1 MRTTYEI
8 RGLQASKCG
17 TGKIVEWSN
26 GVKRGLSYFLKCFLE
41 GVQIYDNVSNEYHC
55 CDMFRAPVRQFNS
68 IRFKKFLSFL
78 TFEIILLVNKSYKK
92 FETSLIILPS
102 LFDKSIN

>member
-26 GVKRGLSYFLKCFLE
+26 GVKRGLNYFLKCFLE
-41 GVQIYDNVSNEYHC
+41 GVQICDNVSNEYHC

-78 TFEIILLVNKSYKK
+78 TFEIILLVNRSYNK

>member
-1 MRTTYEI
+1 MKIIREFYESSPFMRTTYEV

-41 GVQIYDNVSNEYHC
+41 GIQICDNVSNEYHC
-55 CDMFRAPVRQFNS
+55 CDMFRAPVCQFSS
-68 IRFKKFLSFL
+68 IHFKKFLDFRNYLSCWQ
-78 TFEIILLVNKSYKK
+78 LL
-92 FETSLIILPS
+92 
-102 LFDKSIN
+102 

>member
-41 GVQIYDNVSNEYHC
+41 GVQICDNVSNEYHAATC
-55 CDMFRAPVRQFNS
+55 SVHLCAN
-68 IRFKKFLSFL
+68 
-78 TFEIILLVNKSYKK
+78 
-92 FETSLIILPS
+92 LIVFVLRNFYHS
-102 LFDKSIN
+102 